1 MDASDEYRERLA
13 TIEAALALEDRS
25 AANVVRAV
33 GAEFAK
39 THKHLVAMLCDP
51 ALDEGR
57 LRKMMV
63 AVAAISDGSVREY
76 DASAAVG
83 KVLYDQYIEPL
94 LDGEK

>member
-51 ALDEGR
+51 ALDEGLAR
-57 LRKMMV
+57 R
-63 AVAAISDGSVREY
+63 
-76 DASAAVG
+76 ASARRG
-83 KVLYDQYIEPL
+83 PVLFHF
-94 LDGEK
+94 GWRRV